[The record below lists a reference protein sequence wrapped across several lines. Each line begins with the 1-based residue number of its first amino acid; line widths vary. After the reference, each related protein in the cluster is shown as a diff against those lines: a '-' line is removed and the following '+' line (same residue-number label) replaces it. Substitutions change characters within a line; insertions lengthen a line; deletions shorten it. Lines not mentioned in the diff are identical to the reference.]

1 MQKEIKKVFSLS
13 VLVFGVVLLTGCG
26 AKTEAPKAN
35 DASIQKNS
43 TEQKV
48 KDTSGNNANANAN
61 LNNNS
66 AASADNEESLLS
78 REESEAGEA
87 LSGSE
92 DLNDLSN
99 TYDEN
104 NL

>member
-1 MQKEIKKVFSLS
+1 MQKEIKPVLSLS
-13 VLVFGVVLLTGCG
+13 ALVFGLVFLAGCG
-26 AKTEAPKAN
+26 AKTEVPRAN
-35 DASIQKNS
+35 DMSKQKNP
-43 TEQKV
+43 TEQKA
-48 KDTSGNNANANAN
+48 TGTETN
-61 LNNNS
+61 LNSS
-66 AASADNEESLLS
+66 AASADNEELLLS

>member
-1 MQKEIKKVFSLS
+1 MQKEIKKVLSLS
-13 VLVFGVVLLTGCG
+13 VLVFGLVFLAGCG
-26 AKTEAPKAN
+26 AKTEVPRAN
-35 DASIQKNS
+35 DTSKQKNP
-43 TEQKV
+43 TEQKA
-48 KDTSGNNANANAN
+48 KDSGKATGTETN
-61 LNNNS
+61 LNSS
-66 AASADNEESLLS
+66 AASADNEELLLS